1 MSEESSDNPGYLF
14 RITYKEYVSL
24 MKKWIEKTK
33 TEALFYLEMLS
44 KCHEIIDVPNEGLK
58 QAIDQ
63 YVCEHY
69 KRMFFSSLEALLEN
83 MDTLELV
90 RRMKKDFIY
99 VVDEYGI
106 PYAFY
111 VPRELQ
117 MKFKRKYIDSI

>member
-1 MSEESSDNPGYLF
+1 MSEESNNNPGYLF

-63 YVCEHY
+63 YVCEYY
-69 KRMFFSSLEALLEN
+69 KNKFFSSLESLLEN

-90 RRMKKDFIY
+90 RRMRRDF
-99 VVDEYGI
+99 VFAVDGYGI
-106 PYAFY
+106 LYAFY
-111 VPRELQ
+111 VPRYLQ
-117 MKFKRKYIDSI
+117 RKFKRENIDSI